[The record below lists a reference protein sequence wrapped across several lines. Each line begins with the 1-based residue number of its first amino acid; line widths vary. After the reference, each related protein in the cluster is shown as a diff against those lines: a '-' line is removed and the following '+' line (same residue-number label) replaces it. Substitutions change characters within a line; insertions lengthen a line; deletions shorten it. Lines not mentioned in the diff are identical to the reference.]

1 MAGTEAEP
9 GIRPRPKPGIRR
21 AALRDLMRLLAI
33 IGKPKWATPVLI
45 VLGLASSFAETIGI
59 TLILLFLYAAT
70 GHAGNSGSGM
80 LGHFVGLAAKHFG
93 STAKLAWLILALIVA
108 RGVLASS
115 YNRISTNIGA
125 ALSERARNAVH
136 QQYLNVS
143 YGFIQGHTQAHLM
156 EVLAAETWEVAGAYG
171 SFTRVIINGCSIT
184 VFALF
189 LALVSWKITAV
200 AFIGSAAI
208 SAVSKLFT
216 GRARALGLRVK
227 QTHEFMGVQM
237 LMTIQGMRTIRAYGQ
252 EAPHQGRFCYTSA
265 EAKELTNA
273 LARLSAWIGP
283 ITEVGY
289 LGILCVII
297 AGSGWWHTSFP
308 VTLAA
313 VALLYRLQPHTRE
326 LEDHMMHLAQ
336 IQPQLQS
343 VRAMLESGDK
353 QYAPAG
359 HVPFKAV
366 RERIVFRNVSFRY
379 SPDSAEALSDISFEI
394 PAGVTTALIGASG
407 AGKTTIVNLLLRLYE
422 PDAGK
427 IFVDGVAMNDLRRED
442 WVGQLGLAGQDVD
455 LVEGTVM
462 DNIRMGDRY
471 SAPAQAIAA
480 ARAAGVAA
488 FIEHLPGSYDTWV
501 GQEGLRFSGGQR
513 QRIGLAR
520 AILRNSYLLILD
532 EAMSALDRALED
544 RVKHEIEAQRV
555 ARTMLIVTHRLET
568 VRHVQHVVW
577 IEDGRL
583 RAQGPPAAVLTEA
596 MQVLAAPGPDPAA
609 I

>member
-1 MAGTEAEP
+1 MAGVK
-9 GIRPRPKPGIRR
+9 RKPGIRR
-21 AALRDLMRLLAI
+21 AALQDLMRLLAI
-33 IGKPKWATPVLI
+33 IGKPRWATPVLI
-45 VLGLASSFAETIGI
+45 ILGLASSFAETVGI
-59 TLILLFLYAAT
+59 SLILLFLYAAT
-70 GHAGNSGSGM
+70 GHGGNAGNGM
-80 LGHFVGLAAKHFG
+80 LGHAVGLLSKHFG
-93 STAKLAWLILALIVA
+93 STANLAWMILLLIVA
-108 RGVLASS
+108 RGVLTASYS
-115 YNRISTNIGA
+115 RISTNIGS

-136 QQYLNVS
+136 QQYLSVS
-143 YGFIQGHTQAHLM
+143 YGYIQHHTQAHLM
-156 EVLAAETWEVAGAYG
+156 EVLATETWEVAGAYG
-171 SFTRVIINGCSIT
+171 SFTRVIINACSIT

-189 LALVSWKITAV
+189 LALVSWKIMAV

-208 SAVSKLFT
+208 SAVSRLFT
-216 GRARALGLRVK
+216 KRARALGLKVK
-227 QTHEFMGVQM
+227 QTHEFLGVQM

-252 EAPHQGRFCYTSA
+252 EAAHQGRFAYTSA
-265 EAKELTNA
+265 EAKDLTNA

-297 AGSGWWHTSFP
+297 AGSAWWHTSFP

-343 VRAMLESGDK
+343 VRSMLESGDK

-359 HVPFKAV
+359 SLPFQAV
-366 RERIVFRNVSFRY
+366 RQCISFRNVSFRY
-379 SPDSAEALSDISFEI
+379 AEDAVAVLSNLSFDI

-422 PDAGK
+422 PTSGA
-427 IFVDGVAMNDLRRED
+427 IFVDGVAMNELRRED

-455 LVEGTVM
+455 LVEGTVI

-471 SAPAQAIAA
+471 SEPAQAIAA
-480 ARAAGVAA
+480 AKAAGVSE
-488 FIEHLPGSYDTWV
+488 FIENLPDGYDTWV

-520 AILRNSYLLILD
+520 AILRDSRFLILD
-532 EAMSALDRALED
+532 EAMSALDRALEH
-544 RVKHEIEAQRV
+544 RVKHEIDAQRV
-555 ARTMLIVTHRLET
+555 DRTMLLITHRLET
-568 VRHVQHVVW
+568 VQDVQHVVW
-577 IEDGRL
+577 IEDGKL
-583 RAQGPPAAVLTEA
+583 RSEGPPEIVLAEAMPVLTAAEA
-596 MQVLAAPGPDPAA
+596 PDRAA